1 MPEFASRIGVP
12 ADELRAYLD
21 ATTSPSASL
30 MIRMRRLSD
39 RFAKARSHQPP
50 QEPPRRARAA
60 AASQL
65 LMIGRSDD
73 LTLRRIL
80 AETRTIAVVGASQNP
95 ARPSHEIYSYLLST
109 GQYQV
114 YPVNPTITEIDGAQV
129 YPRLADL
136 PVAPDM
142 VDVFRRFDELPS
154 VLAETL
160 ALKQRPKTLWLQ
172 QGLWHEQV
180 GRDAEAAG
188 MQVVMDRCL
197 MVDHARLR

>member
-1 MPEFASRIGVP
+1 MTA
-12 ADELRAYLD
+12 
-21 ATTSPSASL
+21 
-30 MIRMRRLSD
+30 
-39 RFAKARSHQPP
+39 
-50 QEPPRRARAA
+50 
-60 AASQL
+60 
-65 LMIGRSDD
+65 RSDD

-109 GQYQV
+109 GEYQV
-114 YPVNPTITEIDGAQV
+114 YPVNPTITEIEGAQV

-136 PVAPDM
+136 PVVPDM
-142 VDVFRRFDELPS
+142 VDVFRRFGELPS

>member
-1 MPEFASRIGVP
+1 M
-12 ADELRAYLD
+12 
-21 ATTSPSASL
+21 TS
-30 MIRMRRLSD
+30 
-39 RFAKARSHQPP
+39 
-50 QEPPRRARAA
+50 
-60 AASQL
+60 
-65 LMIGRSDD
+65 RSDD

-109 GQYQV
+109 GEYQV

-129 YPRLADL
+129 YARLADL
-136 PVAPDM
+136 PVVPDM

-188 MQVVMDRCL
+188 VQVVMDRCL
-197 MVDHARLR
+197 MVDHVRLR

>member
-1 MPEFASRIGVP
+1 M
-12 ADELRAYLD
+12 
-21 ATTSPSASL
+21 T
-30 MIRMRRLSD
+30 
-39 RFAKARSHQPP
+39 
-50 QEPPRRARAA
+50 
-60 AASQL
+60 
-65 LMIGRSDD
+65 GRPDD

-109 GQYQV
+109 GEYQV
-114 YPVNPTITEIDGAQV
+114 YPVNPTITEIDGAQA

-142 VDVFRRFDELPS
+142 VDVFRRFEELPS

-160 ALKQRPKTLWLQ
+160 ALEQRPKTLWLQ
-172 QGLWHEQV
+172 EGLWHEQV
-180 GRDAEAAG
+180 GHDAEGAG

>member
-1 MPEFASRIGVP
+1 MTA
-12 ADELRAYLD
+12 
-21 ATTSPSASL
+21 
-30 MIRMRRLSD
+30 
-39 RFAKARSHQPP
+39 
-50 QEPPRRARAA
+50 
-60 AASQL
+60 
-65 LMIGRSDD
+65 RSDD

-109 GQYQV
+109 GEYQV
-114 YPVNPTITEIDGAQV
+114 YPVNPTITEIEGAQV

-136 PVAPDM
+136 PVVPDM
-142 VDVFRRFDELPS
+142 VDVFRRFGELPS

-188 MQVVMDRCL
+188 VQVVMDRCL

>member
-1 MPEFASRIGVP
+1 M
-12 ADELRAYLD
+12 
-21 ATTSPSASL
+21 T
-30 MIRMRRLSD
+30 
-39 RFAKARSHQPP
+39 
-50 QEPPRRARAA
+50 
-60 AASQL
+60 
-65 LMIGRSDD
+65 GRPDD
-73 LTLRRIL
+73 LTLRRIM
-80 AETRTIAVVGASQNP
+80 AETRTIAVVGASHNP

-109 GQYQV
+109 GEYQV

-142 VDVFRRFDELPS
+142 IDVFRRFEELPS

-160 ALKQRPKTLWLQ
+160 ALEQRPKTLWLQ
-172 QGLWHEQV
+172 EGLWHEQV
-180 GRDAEAAG
+180 GHDAEAAG

>member
-1 MPEFASRIGVP
+1 MP
-12 ADELRAYLD
+12 
-21 ATTSPSASL
+21 
-30 MIRMRRLSD
+30 
-39 RFAKARSHQPP
+39 
-50 QEPPRRARAA
+50 
-60 AASQL
+60 
-65 LMIGRSDD
+65 GRSDD
-73 LTLRRIL
+73 QTLRRIL

-95 ARPSHEIYSYLLST
+95 ARPSHEIFSYLLSR
-109 GQYQV
+109 GEYQV
-114 YPVNPTITEIDGAQV
+114 YPVNPTISEIDGAQV

-136 PVAPDM
+136 PVVPDM

-160 ALKQRPKTLWLQ
+160 ALKRRPKTLWLQ